1 MRDLFERWLIIVF
14 AICFWS
20 IVFVGCG
27 ELGDFIEEVG
37 EQVEEVDGDKPEP
50 SPKPTATPKPV
61 QDLVLFVPDNCD
73 NPPKNITFNDGWKCQ
88 ASATQ
93 GGKIV
98 CLLPYQFT
106 WKPWKDFT
114 DHHGVTMK
122 CNKTDEHF
130 DAVDLVLKSGKRIS
144 LDFAYCA
151 NYVGTTEGKIGRQHF
166 RSSSTLWNDVKGK
179 VDYIEMIKGNLKTCL
194 KF

>member
-1 MRDLFERWLIIVF
+1 ML
-14 AICFWS
+14 S
-20 IVFVGCG
+20 GCG
-27 ELGDFIEEVG
+27 EIGNLIEEVG
-37 EQVEEVDGDKPEP
+37 TEIEDVDGKDELVT
-50 SPKPTATPKPV
+50 PTPTPTIEV
-61 QDLVLFVPDNCD
+61 EREEQEFFIPDNCD
-73 NPPKNITFNDGWKCQ
+73 NPPKNISKFDGWKCQ
-88 ASATQ
+88 SSATQ

-122 CNKTDEHF
+122 CNKNDEHF

-151 NYVGTTEGKIGRQHF
+151 NYAATSQGKIGRQHF
-166 RSSSTLWNDVKGK
+166 RSKTTLWADIQKK
-179 VDYIEMIKGNLKTCL
+179 VSYIEMTKGNKTSCL